1 MRFVSFVFLACAAAS
16 LGCINTDAAIFV
28 DASTEN
34 PAVNV
39 KSAALG
45 TSLSGGFSLSLHL
58 GARAADSSDVALQSF
73 ALVTED
79 EKTVLADSLP
89 LAASGATFPVTVD
102 PDTTVDIDLAID
114 FGEDL
119 VEQAVADAICNAG
132 SVRFKG
138 AITDSLRGT
147 TVPVVTD
154 PVAPTGCN

>member
-1 MRFVSFVFLACAAAS
+1 MRFLLFVSLVCAVVS

-28 DASTEN
+28 DPSTDN
-34 PAVNV
+34 PALQVQ
-39 KSAALG
+39 SAALG
-45 TSLSGGFSLSLHL
+45 TSVSGGFSLSLHL

-73 ALVTED
+73 TLVTED
-79 EKTVLADSLP
+79 EKTVLVESLP
-89 LAASGATFPVTVD
+89 LAASGATFPVTVE
-102 PDTTVDIDLAID
+102 PDTTVDIDLTID

-154 PVAPTGCN
+154 AVVPTGCD